1 LIERV
6 GDCGYRFQVE
16 LIYTQKLIVD
26 QQSVKHQAQ
35 PSTTKISIE
44 IDEKTTQKARKILE
58 EIGRDE
64 RIDNAVKAVDVME
77 YFFKKYHLDQLLKLD
92 VFFGLCWSGLN
103 EKTRYW
109 RV

>member
-1 LIERV
+1 MA
-6 GDCGYRFQVE
+6 FAN
-16 LIYTQKLIVD
+16 KLIVD

-77 YFFKKYHLDQLLKLD
+77 ELFKKYHLDQLLKLD
-92 VFFGLCWSGLN
+92 VFWNSILQFIADFGETSKNVFLN
-103 EKTRYW
+103 YVG